1 MGKIKPGWQK
11 TLIPM
16 EHKITLWRIMKDN
29 PTQTAREQAVAHL
42 DLTNERAR
50 FLHISRDEFKAL
62 GQEIMAMP
70 IEQVNLLPEDLKI
83 WIISL
88 RPNIE
93 DWPKHYAELSET
105 AKNLSAKFRHLHRY
119 YPPTDEEIGAL
130 AVNYDD
136 KDFLEMIDDPSA
148 RYLLSHIQAD
158 LPLLKNLKTWA
169 YLKTKDI
176 SEDLLTALS
185 MISRHERVRGKC
197 EICKDWFK

>member
-1 MGKIKPGWQK
+1 
-11 TLIPM
+11 M
-16 EHKITLWRIMKDN
+16 ELKVVLWRIMKNN
-29 PTQTAREQAVAHL
+29 PTQTAREQAITHQ
-42 DLTNERAR
+42 DFSDEQTG
-50 FLHISRDEFKAL
+50 FIHMSRDTFKAL
-62 GQEIMAMP
+62 EKEVMEMP
-70 IEQVNLLPEDLKI
+70 VEQVNLLPEDLKI
-83 WIISL
+83 WIKSL

-93 DWPKHYAELSET
+93 DWPKHCAELSET
-105 AKNLSAKFRHLHRY
+105 AKNLSVKLRHIHRY
-119 YPPTDEEIGAL
+119 YPPTNEEIGEL

-136 KDFLEMIDDPSA
+136 KELLEELDDPPA

-176 SEDLLTALS
+176 SEDLLSALS